1 MARFPNYHSILFFFF
16 FVCLD
21 HLILAQ
27 HQGDSQPKPT
37 EPVIQVRL
45 AGAKRKHNEGRAEV
59 YYNNQWGTICDD
71 DFSIHSANVF
81 CRQLGYVEA
90 ISWFPGSKYGKGE
103 GTIWLDNL
111 YCTGRESSI
120 AQCTSNGWGVSDCK
134 HTEDV
139 SVLCS
144 EKRIPGFRFED
155 PLLNQI
161 ENTNIKV
168 EDVRIR
174 AVFSAS
180 RKRIPVAEGYVE
192 IKEGGTWKQICD
204 KNWTNKNSRVVCGM
218 FGFPSEKKYNVKA
231 YKTSASRRKHRYW
244 AYSVNCKGTE
254 SHLFNCKMGDRLMTF
269 GGNVT
274 CENGI
279 PAVVSC
285 SPGLAFAPGSHSG
298 FGKAFRSQHLLVRL
312 KGGAQ
317 IGEGRLEVLMNGE
330 WGTICDDGWD
340 LSSASVACRE
350 LGFGTAKEAILGAR
364 LGQGI
369 GPIHLNELDCTG
381 FEKSITDCKFNKDIR
396 SCTHEEDASVRCN
409 IPAMGFQNQIRLSGG
424 RTHNEGIVEI
434 LQEHNGTLIW
444 GSICG
449 EGWDIMDAM
458 VVCRQLNLGYASHAF
473 QETWYWYGSS
483 DADNVVMSGM
493 KCSGVEMSLL
503 HCPHDAKVSCPKG
516 GGRHAAGVSCTE
528 TAADLVLNAKE
539 VEQTSYLEDRP
550 MHVLQC
556 AMEENCLAS
565 SAVNTSVT
573 SGYRRLFRFSSQIHN
588 NGQADFRP
596 KTGRHAWI
604 WHECHRHYHSMEVF
618 AHYDLLDSNWTQVA
632 EGHKASFCLEDTD
645 CLDGVQKQYNCAN
658 FGEQGI
664 SVGCYEVYRHDIDCQ
679 WIDITDL
686 KQGDYIFRVSYD
698 SAHHCYPNF
707 EVAESDYSNNVML
720 CNVRYGPLRVWVF
733 NCHIGK
739 FGFYFT
745 FILLNKYLQR

>member
-1 MARFPNYHSILFFFF
+1 PSQSAGTQWEPENRWGWSQSEVGF
-16 FVCLD
+16 
-21 HLILAQ
+21 A
-27 HQGDSQPKPT
+27 DSQPQPST
-37 EPVIQVRL
+37 EHSIQVRL
-45 AGAKRKHNEGRAEV
+45 AGDKRKHNEGRAEV
-59 YYNNQWGTICDD
+59 YYNSQWGTICDD

-90 ISWFPGSKYGKGE
+90 VSWYPGSKYGKGE
-103 GTIWLDNL
+103 GPIWLDNL

-144 EKRIPGFRFED
+144 EKRIPGFRSED

-161 ENTNIKV
+161 E
-168 EDVRIR
+168 
-174 AVFSAS
+174 
-180 RKRIPVAEGYVE
+180 
-192 IKEGGTWKQICD
+192 
-204 KNWTNKNSRVVCGM
+204 
-218 FGFPSEKKYNVKA
+218 
-231 YKTSASRRKHRYW
+231 
-244 AYSVNCKGTE
+244 
-254 SHLFNCKMGDRLMTF
+254 
-269 GGNVT
+269 
-274 CENGI
+274 
-279 PAVVSC
+279 VS
-285 SPGLAFAPGSHSG
+285 
-298 FGKAFRSQHLLVRL
+298 

-317 IGEGRLEVLMNGE
+317 VGEGRLEVLMNGE
-330 WGTICDDGWD
+330 WGTICDDGWS
-340 LSSASVACRE
+340 LHSASVACRE

-369 GPIHLNELDCTG
+369 GPIHLNEMDCTG
-381 FEKSITDCKFNKDIR
+381 FEKSITDCKFSKEIR
-396 SCTHEEDASVRCN
+396 SCTHEEDAGVRCN
-409 IPAMGFQNQIRLSGG
+409 IPAMGFQTQIRLNGG
-424 RTHNEGIVEI
+424 RTPYEGQVQI
-434 LQEHNGTLIW
+434 LHEHNGTLIW

-473 QETWYWYGSS
+473 QETWYWYGDT
-483 DADNVVMSGM
+483 DADNVVVSGM
-493 KCSGVEMSLL
+493 KCSGTEMALS

-516 GGRHAAGVSCTE
+516 GGRYAAGVSCTE

-539 VEQTSYLEDRP
+539 VEETSYLEDRP
-550 MHVLQC
+550 MNVLQC

-565 SAVNTSVT
+565 SAVNTSV
-573 SGYRRLFRFSSQIHN
+573 SHGIRRLFRFSSEIHN

-632 EGHKASFCLEDTD
+632 EGHKASFCLEDSN
-645 CLDGVQKQYNCAN
+645 CIDGVQKQYECAN

-664 SVGCYEVYRHDIDCQ
+664 SVGCYDVYRHDIDCQ
-679 WIDITDL
+679 WIDVTDL
-686 KQGDYIFRVSYD
+686 KQGDYIFRIIVN
-698 SAHHCYPNF
+698 PNF

-720 CNVRYGPLRVWVF
+720 CNVRYGSLRVWVY

-739 FGFYFT
+739 LGFYFS
-745 FILLNKYLQR
+745 FFLILNNYGTCRDKLCISKIVLSSSRSGNKL